1 MSVALWAAVGGGQKL
16 RPGECHGLGG
26 DSAEHG
32 GGDQVPVRAL
42 GFSTLLFR
50 VTDVCGDATRGRSS
64 LAVFGKLA
72 LSWN

>member
-32 GGDQVPVRAL
+32 GGDQVPV
-42 GFSTLLFR
+42 
-50 VTDVCGDATRGRSS
+50 
-64 LAVFGKLA
+64 
-72 LSWN
+72 